1 MRANSTAR
9 WCAAALA
16 AAVWAGCAH
25 DKAPPSKTP
34 GWRERP
40 GRVDARS
47 YYYTDNSGL
56 TVSTTGVGVEQP
68 VSRHVTANLRG
79 IADYIKVEREP
90 LDVEHQ
96 AANQSTGHHHADMV
110 TSASATAAGGE
121 VAEKWRIEGVAG
133 AAVRGEVLEA
143 PAEARA
149 AVRVGTEPD
158 YDSVSGTIGARTE
171 LFQRNTTIS
180 AFIGYGRDTVSP
192 VEAPPGESS
201 RWPATHDRF
210 QGGLTVSQLLSPA
223 WVASAG
229 GGITIQRG
237 TLENPYRR
245 AIVRTSL
252 FPESVPDE
260 RDRVTAFVGVSW
272 YAGEGFAVHLR
283 NGFYADSW
291 GVLAYLP
298 EIGLAEAV
306 SDRLL
311 VTAHYRLYTQTEA
324 DFYESKYLELEPILT
339 GDARLGPIHDHL
351 IGFEVRWTF
360 LGERGGFG
368 ALTAVGGYE
377 ISYLTYERLT
387 TEEIVAH
394 VPNLGLSLSY

>member
-1 MRANSTAR
+1 MSARSAAR

-16 AAVWAGCAH
+16 ALSWAGCAH
-25 DKAPPSKTP
+25 DKAP

-56 TVSTTGVGVEQP
+56 TVSTTGIGVEQP

-79 IADYIKVEREP
+79 VADYIKVERTP
-90 LDVEHQ
+90 LAVEHQ

-121 VAEKWRIEGVAG
+121 VAEKWRIEGMAG
-133 AAVRGEVLEA
+133 AAVRGEVLGQ
-143 PAEARA
+143 PSEARA
-149 AVRVGTEPD
+149 SVRAGTEPD
-158 YDSVSGTIGARTE
+158 YGTISGTLGATTE

-180 AFIGYGRDTVSP
+180 AFLGYGRDTVSP
-192 VEAPPGESS
+192 VEAPPGQASQ
-201 RWPATHDRF
+201 WPATHDRI

-223 WVASAG
+223 LIATAG

-237 TLENPYRR
+237 ALENPYRR

-252 FPESVPDE
+252 FPEAVPDE
-260 RDRVTAFVGVSW
+260 RDRITAFVGVSW

-283 NGFYADSW
+283 QGFYADSW

-306 SDRLL
+306 NERLL
-311 VTAHYRLYTQTEA
+311 ITAHYRLYTQTPA
-324 DFYESKYLELEPILT
+324 DFYESQYRELEPILT
-339 GDARLGPIHDHL
+339 GDARLGPMHDHL

-360 LGERGGFG
+360 LGTRGGFG
-368 ALTAVGGYE
+368 ALTALAGYQL
-377 ISYLTYERLT
+377 SYLTYERLV

-394 VPNLGLSLSY
+394 VPSLGLSASY